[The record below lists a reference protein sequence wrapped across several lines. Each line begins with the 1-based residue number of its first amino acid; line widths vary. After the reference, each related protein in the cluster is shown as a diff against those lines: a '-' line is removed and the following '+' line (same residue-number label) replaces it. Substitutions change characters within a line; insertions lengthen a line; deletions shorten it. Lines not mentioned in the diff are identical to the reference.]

1 MTKKMFTKKTYLD
14 ISITGT
20 QKRIWA
26 ALKKRY
32 RYDTKIFERSEKFL
46 RNNAF
51 SRVDMV
57 ILYIDLVGST
67 KMTLELPK
75 DKLAIIISSFTQ
87 EMALI
92 IMQYN
97 GYVLKFIGDAVI
109 GYFITK
115 NKLSVVDDTIKCANF
130 MINVINDG
138 INQILNQYD
147 YPDLMVKIGIDFG
160 QNIIVRY
167 GTNKKKSHVDLL
179 GPSMNIASKI
189 QNLAE
194 PNQIFI
200 GEDVYTILQSKTKEK
215 FELVNFK
222 NNWNYYSKKTGN
234 IYLVYKCTVH

>member
-1 MTKKMFTKKTYLD
+1 MFTKKTYLD

-234 IYLVYKCTVH
+234 IYLVYKCTVY

>member
-234 IYLVYKCTVH
+234 IYLVYKCTVY